1 MIERKKKLRIIQ
13 FSLFVIALAI
23 VFITY
28 SNINK
33 KDLNQGFSEISEKNK
48 DLTSSEEDNDEI
60 NIFFNIEYSGIDLS
74 GNRYILRSEEAK
86 SKKIDQEIIEM
97 KGVTANFYF
106 KDDTILEIKSKFGV
120 YNNKTF
126 DMKFSD
132 DIVANYNNSILHAN
146 EAEYLNSDGSLKISG
161 DVKLIDKKGNL
172 GADELFFD
180 LKKQSLNIASK
191 KDNYVNTIIKLNE
204 KKF

>member
-146 EAEYLNSDGSLKISG
+146 EAEYLNSNGSLKISG

>member
-1 MIERKKKLRIIQ
+1 MIERKRKLKIIQ
-13 FSLFVIALAI
+13 FSLLLIALIIIFA
-23 VFITY
+23 TY
-28 SNINK
+28 SNKNNDELEQNFTSIN
-33 KDLNQGFSEISEKNK
+33 EENK
-48 DLTSSEEDNDEI
+48 DLTNSEENDEM

-86 SKKIDQEIIEM
+86 SKKTDQEIIEM

-106 KDDTILEIKSKFGV
+106 KDNTMLVIKSKLGV
-120 YNNKTF
+120 YNNKTL
-126 DMKFSD
+126 DMKFSQ
-132 DIVANYNNSILHAN
+132 DIVANYNKSVLLAN
-146 EAEYLNSDGSLKISG
+146 EAEYLNSNGSLKISG
-161 DVKLIDKKGNL
+161 DVKLIDAKGNL

-191 KDNYVNTIIKLNE
+191 KDNYINTIIKLNE